1 MSFKSNL
8 TRYVPKSRE
17 ASQNQS
23 PSLDAFVLKGNG
35 SEVEQLRVKVIEL
48 ENDIREIAKR
58 DQQIILS
65 LKSQLDDAICA
76 KADLSK
82 KLAECHENS
91 KMLKEGKEELFL
103 TVLNLNERL
112 EAQNKMTSEAQSVFL
127 KLPAAIRA
135 LKRLDDETVVL
146 RKEKLLQENELE
158 NQKKI
163 AAEYERITANLKE
176 NNEKYVEDVKAMK
189 GQLVDQLSAFQIVK
203 VTIEKA
209 SALASTTGN
218 TNYEALQKQYQ
229 ESKATID
236 AEKLQFAAERVKY
249 DEELRKL
256 HCQLET
262 RMHLLTLQSP
272 KHEDSQL
279 VQEIERGPYLRII
292 DDVKQRLFKSET
304 ERRSLHK
311 QLQALRGNIRV
322 TVRCRPYIN
331 YDGDDTLALENASQ
345 TNDSQICGG
354 IRFYKDGT
362 SISIAGSVNVR
373 DKPQVC
379 SLRLVLIDVRSF

>member
-1 MSFKSNL
+1 MSFKSNIA
-8 TRYVPKSRE
+8 RYVPKSRE

-23 PSLDAFVLKGNG
+23 PISEAFVLKGNG
-35 SEVEQLRVKVIEL
+35 SEVEQLRAKVAEL
-48 ENDIREIAKR
+48 ENDVCEITRK
-58 DQQIILS
+58 DQAIILS
-65 LKSQLDDAICA
+65 LRSQLDDVNCA
-76 KADLSK
+76 KADISK
-82 KLAECHENS
+82 KLAESHEVT

-112 EAQNKMTSEAQSVFL
+112 EAQNKMTTEAQSVFL

-135 LKRLDDETVVL
+135 LKRLDDETLIL
-146 RKEKLLQENELE
+146 RREKLLQENELE

-163 AAEYERITANLKE
+163 AADYERIAATLRESNDKCADE
-176 NNEKYVEDVKAMK
+176 IKAMK
-189 GQLVDQLSAFQIVK
+189 GQLTDQFSAFEIVK
-203 VTIEKA
+203 LTLEKA
-209 SALASTTGN
+209 ISSVSTTGN
-218 TNYEALQKQYQ
+218 ANYEALQKRYE

-236 AEKLQFAAERVKY
+236 ADRLHYASERETS

-272 KHEDSQL
+272 KHADTQL
-279 VQEIERGPYLRII
+279 VEEIEKEPYLRII
-292 DDVKQRLFKSET
+292 DDVKHRLFISEN

-331 YDGDDTLALENASQ
+331 HDGDDTLALENASQ

-354 IRFYKDGT
+354 IRFYRDNT
-362 SISIAGSVNVR
+362 SISIAGSVNAR
-373 DKPQVC
+373 DKPQVG
-379 SLRLVLIDVRSF
+379 